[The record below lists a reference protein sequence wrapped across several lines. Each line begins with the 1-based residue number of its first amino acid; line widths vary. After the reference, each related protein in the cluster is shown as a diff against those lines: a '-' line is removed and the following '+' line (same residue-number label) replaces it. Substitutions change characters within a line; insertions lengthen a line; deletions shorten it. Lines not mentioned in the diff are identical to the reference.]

1 MSPIEA
7 CRPRLERDIADSAS
21 PMLLAI
27 GAKALEAVATH
38 YNVPYGTGADAEG
51 RVLVAAIKQQHGAP
65 IKMADGRIVAS
76 SLHPRFALR
85 ERAYFDIVR
94 QNITR
99 AAAIAARGYKID
111 WAQPAYKLFPDIDTI
126 EATCARILQHRPQ
139 VAFDIETDSASTLT
153 CRVRCVGFCTQLPG
167 ETEETVLVVPF
178 AWMDGRDYWP
188 TRELFDRAQ
197 AAVRRVLDTCQ
208 LIAHNGAFDTGVCQ
222 RLGFMSRDP
231 ELKPSVMR
239 RWSDCYVDS
248 ETEFLTEEG
257 WRKFDEVGALR
268 LGTINQTTQ
277 MLEFQAPYSKVA
289 KAFSGVAYQ
298 VETLHTRA
306 VVTGNHRIWH
316 QPVRRRVKTDVGSWQ
331 FLALTDVLKGPDRA
345 NVLRAPAP
353 PSFSESPSNL
363 QYWSTVLTGLFI
375 ADGTFTWRKDAPRG
389 IVISQQRRG
398 RASSLLRELAKA
410 LPDLYH
416 QSTWEHRDAWRTR
429 PCVEERWAIEDP
441 QKAAQLCALVGRYS
455 RARHLP
461 AGFLSWTPLLRG
473 ALLRGLLAG
482 DGSAVGKATKY
493 STFSRRLRDEVQ
505 ALALSLGFSA
515 TAQRSGR
522 TLIVNIRRDLGNVEL
537 LNARLTTQA
546 ANASVRAK
554 KVKNSRIVCFSV
566 ANETLVTRSRG
577 RPAFYGNTLLGHHD
591 TISNDLPHDLGF
603 VTRQYTEAPLWKKDV
618 DHKAAEGVARDD
630 DLHLYNA
637 RDCLATWRI
646 WPKIQADVAAAGAQ
660 KQYETDAALAPITRE
675 MSALGFPVDEVYRG
689 YLSLEFNKVVDDF
702 REKFQQASGKP
713 SINPRAP
720 QQIGTWLY
728 EDLKL
733 TPPLNPQGY
742 EWEEGQEWSTSTPA
756 LLKIL
761 DEVGVE
767 QKVRTAL
774 EYLMRFRASETIRNR
789 YIDKLGVAFHPDDPI
804 LAQAGRAPALGI
816 FEERPALSVAHTSW
830 KIHVVPSG
838 RWSSAPNWQNIPAR
852 AFKAR
857 DVDPEHRDM
866 LTGEMRT
873 NPKTGKPYPEVV
885 PTNLRRLVVAPPGH
899 VFVGGDFS
907 QIELR
912 LYAVMA
918 QDKLVL
924 QAFREQRRCSV
935 TGKLIKI
942 DPHTLNAATL
952 FAPSASQ
959 IMATYDALAAK
970 GAENASEESKAE
982 LKYLR
987 TIAKRFVFLEVYG
1000 GSEDKLFS
1008 VMSAERDKATLEKV
1022 FKNLKERQV
1031 VEWHQRWHDAHPETK
1046 AWQAAKASDVR
1057 RYGYVEALLDCRR
1070 RWFLNGATKKNA
1082 PPNHEIQ
1089 GTAAAVANDAVIRV
1103 VEAIPFRSWSPWT
1116 GLCLQVH
1123 DQLIAIVPESRA
1135 DEAQQI
1141 VAKALKYNIRGI
1153 DIFADVSCSKNWAKQ
1168 T

>member
-1 MSPIEA
+1 MDWSSFVRPHKTKEEAHAAAMQRGARCYECPFYGAEQGPVMPEIVPNAKITAIGEGPDSLDIDVGKPFQDTAGDLYTDALQAGGISRSEVTTTNVLLCRPRPPEDLRTFLERQSARFKKATISAAAAGTAGPPPPMSPIEA

-51 RVLVAAIKQQHGAP
+51 RVLVASIKQQHGAP

-139 VAFDIETDSASTLT
+139 VAFDIEADSASTLT

-167 ETEETVLVVPF
+167 EAEETVLVVPF

-197 AAVRRVLDTCQ
+197 AAVRRVLDACQ
-208 LIAHNGAFDTGVCQ
+208 LIAHNGAFDTSVCQ

-239 RWSDCYVDS
+239 RWSD
-248 ETEFLTEEG
+248 
-257 WRKFDEVGALR
+257 
-268 LGTINQTTQ
+268 
-277 MLEFQAPYSKVA
+277 
-289 KAFSGVAYQ
+289 
-298 VETLHTRA
+298 
-306 VVTGNHRIWH
+306 
-316 QPVRRRVKTDVGSWQ
+316 
-331 FLALTDVLKGPDRA
+331 
-345 NVLRAPAP
+345 
-353 PSFSESPSNL
+353 
-363 QYWSTVLTGLFI
+363 
-375 ADGTFTWRKDAPRG
+375 
-389 IVISQQRRG
+389 
-398 RASSLLRELAKA
+398 
-410 LPDLYH
+410 
-416 QSTWEHRDAWRTR
+416 
-429 PCVEERWAIEDP
+429 
-441 QKAAQLCALVGRYS
+441 
-455 RARHLP
+455 
-461 AGFLSWTPLLRG
+461 
-473 ALLRGLLAG
+473 
-482 DGSAVGKATKY
+482 
-493 STFSRRLRDEVQ
+493 
-505 ALALSLGFSA
+505 
-515 TAQRSGR
+515 
-522 TLIVNIRRDLGNVEL
+522 
-537 LNARLTTQA
+537 
-546 ANASVRAK
+546 
-554 KVKNSRIVCFSV
+554 
-566 ANETLVTRSRG
+566 
-577 RPAFYGNTLLGHHD
+577 TLLGHHD

-660 KQYETDAALAPITRE
+660 KQYETDVALAPITRE
-675 MSALGFPVDEVYRG
+675 MTALGFPVDEVYRG

-924 QAFREQRRCSV
+924 QAFREQRRCTV
-935 TGKLIKI
+935 TGKMVKI

-959 IMATYDALAAK
+959 IMATYDALAAE
-970 GAENASEESKAE
+970 GTDSASEESKAE

-1031 VEWHQRWHDAHPETK
+1031 IEWHQRWHDAHPETK
-1046 AWQAAKASDVR
+1046 AWQAAKANDVK

-1089 GTAAAVANDAVIRV
+1089 GTAAAVANDAVLRV

-1141 VAKALKYNIRGI
+1141 MAKALKYNIRGI

-1168 T
+1168 M